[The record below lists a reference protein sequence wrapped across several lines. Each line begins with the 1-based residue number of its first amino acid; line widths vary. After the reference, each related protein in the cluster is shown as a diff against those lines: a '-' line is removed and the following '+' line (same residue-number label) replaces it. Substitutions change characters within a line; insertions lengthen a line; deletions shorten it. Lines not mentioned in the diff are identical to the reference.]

1 MISHEDV
8 RYVARL
14 ARLNIEEDELDRYVS
29 QLTSIISHI
38 DKIAELELE
47 DVEPTTHVVRL
58 SNVMR
63 DDEVRPSVSREA
75 ALLNGPEVESGA
87 FRVPPIIE
95 G

>member
-14 ARLNIEEDELDRYVS
+14 ARLRIEEDELDRYVS
-29 QLTSIISHI
+29 QLASIISHI